1 MNEKIIR
8 QFNTYSKDF
17 SLMIPC
23 LYLRISYIAFAHSCD
38 GAVKIW
44 DEQKTLMTE
53 ITLDDSLSSACF
65 LTSQGDLMIGYKN
78 HLFVIEHSKSKFYNH
93 GKNS

>member
-1 MNEKIIR
+1 MLVWR
-8 QFNTYSKDF
+8 FPALVLPLCYFAS
-17 SLMIPC
+17 
-23 LYLRISYIAFAHSCD
+23 AHSCD

-78 HLFVIEHSKSKFYNH
+78 HLFVIDHSKSKSYII
-93 GKNS
+93 SQL